1 MKLLMIDTATIVATA
16 AIMDEDKLVAES
28 IVNYKKKHS
37 EKLLPTIDHMLVDS
51 GLTLQEM
58 DAFGVVAGPG
68 SFTGLRIGMAT
79 AKGFAQA
86 LDKPMV
92 TVSTLESL
100 AANVACADG
109 VICPMLDAQRSQ
121 VYTGVY
127 RWAGDDLQAIQ
138 GETVLSIEELAKVLN
153 TLGDGPKIILG
164 DALAKYYGP
173 LAGMVPGT
181 RRVAPY
187 LAMDRASSAAQIAM
201 KKLLAGQTV
210 IYRDAALTYLRKSSA
225 EERFG
230 K

>member
-1 MKLLMIDTATIVATA
+1 MIDTATIVATA

-37 EKLLPTIDHMLVDS
+37 EKLLPTIDHMLGDS
-51 GLTLQEM
+51 GLTLREM

-138 GETVLSIEELAKVLN
+138 TETVLTIEELAKILN
-153 TLGDGPKIILG
+153 TLGDGPKYILG
-164 DALAKYYGP
+164 DALPKYYES
-173 LAGMVPGT
+173 LARMAGGT

-187 LAMDRASSAAQIAM
+187 LAMDRASSAAQIAI
-201 KKLLAGQTV
+201 KKLLVGQTV
-210 IYRDAALTYLRKSSA
+210 TYKDAALTYLRKSSA